1 MPNWKKVIVS
11 GSDAVLSSL
20 TTNGNLTV
28 NGEASSS
35 TFLVGGDITSSG
47 DIVTNTISTINS
59 TINSD
64 TTTTVD
70 TFDTSAYDGAIY
82 DYTLKDTNVGARTG
96 QFMVSHDNS
105 IITFT
110 DTSTKHLTDTVIPE
124 ITADINSGNV
134 RIRVTSGSGYTFK
147 SFTKKL

>member
-11 GSDAVLSSL
+11 GSDAVLNSL
-20 TTNGNLTV
+20 TTSGNLTV

-35 TFLVGGDITSSG
+35 TVLVGGDITSSG

-64 TTTTVD
+64 DTTTVD
-70 TFDTSAYDGAIY
+70 TFDTSTYNGAIY
-82 DYTLKDTNVGARTG
+82 DYILKDTNVGARTG
-96 QFMVSHDNS
+96 QFMVSHDNGA
-105 IITFT
+105 ITFT
-110 DTSTKHLTDTVIPE
+110 DTSTKHLTDPIIPE
-124 ITADINSGNV
+124 ITADINGGDVRV
-134 RIRVTSGSGYTFK
+134 RITSGDGYTFK

>member
-96 QFMVSHDNS
+96 QFMV
-105 IITFT
+105 
-110 DTSTKHLTDTVIPE
+110 
-124 ITADINSGNV
+124 
-134 RIRVTSGSGYTFK
+134 
-147 SFTKKL
+147 